1 MSEFY
6 TDQPITGDDASPD
19 QLNRKAFANRIASGL
34 LLSEGSPGLVISLEG
49 DWGAGK
55 TSFINLITKHY
66 RSLPDTEQPIVVHFN
81 PWMFCGAENLVQE
94 FLVHMASSIGLQT
107 PLPGASRVAQALL
120 QYSMVFTAQKYTSG
134 SQHPWAS
141 IVDHISAQEPDGVAA
156 TEQLAAL
163 NINIKRN
170 EVASAFVALN
180 RPLVVFIDDID
191 RIAPD
196 EVFSMLRFVKA
207 VADFPRIAFM
217 LVFDATYVEQA
228 LSACN
233 IMDPRAYL
241 EKIVQVHLSLPIVS
255 ASDIDKLV
263 DDELKKLPANLK
275 ADQFI
280 DSTFRLAE
288 LYQFAIKHLLRSPR
302 DVKRLINRLYI
313 RAISVAGEVAF
324 ADLVALEAIALKAPG
339 VYEHIRAFPEM
350 YTGYHGDSSI
360 AHDSPLAYVQQTAA
374 ERTARINTLAAEYR
388 RPVTLLTE
396 RLFPLT
402 DQHGGHADQDYYS
415 KRGQIGAIDRLMI
428 ALSYGL
434 PSSEIPLSLIK
445 AFLKNKDN
453 RKKILESI
461 INTGKIERFF
471 ELLRVTIE
479 DVKVDDQQ
487 GFIELLAGLAES
499 SVVTSV
505 EKSNTNLLSTNLVKQ
520 IWWIVERLLQNRNKL
535 ERVGYIKRLLA
546 YPDRL
551 TLATYGLIHCL
562 RQHGHYDASHVVAEN
577 EQWCNADELSA
588 LKNSWL
594 YKVESVFSSKYFCSL
609 TGKGEIIALLRKID
623 EDVARELVTGM
634 LANDKDLD
642 CIADALCHLAS
653 DSVKGRYAYVDAQL
667 LSSIGGGDTIRF
679 RVTKR
684 VTSATP
690 LTETLT
696 AIYKSIITGK
706 KIYLIDGSE
715 AQPDSK

>member
-6 TDQPITGDDASPD
+6 TDQPITGADSSPD
-19 QLNRKAFANRIASGL
+19 QLNREDFANRIADGL
-34 LLSEGSPGLVISLEG
+34 LLREGSPGLVISLEG
-49 DWGAGK
+49 DWGSGK
-55 TSFINLITKHY
+55 TSFINLISKHY
-66 RSLPDTEQPIVVHFN
+66 QSLPDAEQPIVVHFN
-81 PWMFCGAENLVQE
+81 PWIFCGAENLVQE
-94 FLVHMASSIGLQT
+94 FLVHMASSISMHAD
-107 PLPGASRVAQALL
+107 LPGAQRVARELL
-120 QYSMVFTAQKYTSG
+120 QYSKVFAALKYAPGSG
-134 SQHPWAS
+134 PWMSVIES
-141 IVDHISAQEPDGVAA
+141 I
-156 TEQLAAL
+156 TEQDQSGATAAEQLQSL
-163 NINIKRN
+163 NINVKRN
-170 EVASAFVALN
+170 DVASAFAALN

-191 RIAPD
+191 RISPD

-228 LSACN
+228 LTACK
-233 IMDPRAYL
+233 IMDPRSYL
-241 EKIVQVHLSLPIVS
+241 EKIVQVHLNLPIVNVG
-255 ASDIDKLV
+255 DIDKLV
-263 DDELKKLPANLK
+263 DEELKKLPANVK
-275 ADQFI
+275 RDQFV

-313 RAISVAGEVAF
+313 RALSVAGEVAF
-324 ADLVALEAIALKAPG
+324 SDLVALEAIALKAPS
-339 VYEHIRAFPEM
+339 VYEHIRSFPEM
-350 YTGYHGDSSI
+350 YTGYHGDSSV
-360 AHDSPLAYVQQTAA
+360 ADDSPKAYVQSSDE
-374 ERTARINTLAAEYR
+374 ERIVRIRGLASEYQ
-388 RPVTLLTE
+388 RPIRLLID

-402 DQHGGHADQDYYS
+402 DQHGVHGDQDYYS
-415 KRGQIGAIDRLMI
+415 KRGQIAAIDRLMI

-434 PSSEIPLSLIK
+434 PSNEIQLSLIK

-461 INTGKIERFF
+461 INKGKIERFF
-471 ELLRVTIE
+471 ELLRVTIDE
-479 DVKVDDQQ
+479 VKVDDQQ

-499 SVVTSV
+499 SVVASV
-505 EKSNTNLLSTNLVKQ
+505 EKNKNNLLSTNLVKQ

-535 ERVGYIKRLLA
+535 ERIGYIKKLLA

-551 TLATYGLIHCL
+551 TLATYGLMHCL
-562 RQHGHYDASHVVAEN
+562 RQHGYYDASYIAPEN

-609 TGKGEIIALLRKID
+609 TGKGEIVELLRKID

-634 LANDKDLD
+634 LATDKDLD

-653 DSVKGRYAYVDAQL
+653 DSIKGRYAYVDAQL
-667 LSSIGGGDTIRF
+667 LASIGGGDTIRF

-684 VTSATP
+684 VKSTTP
-690 LTETLT
+690 LTETLI

-706 KIYLIDGSE
+706 KIYLLDGSE
-715 AQPDSK
+715 VKSEMK